1 MSACS
6 LQFESLATAV
16 PLPSWYALA
25 TLSRHERV
33 VALELENRGIDA
45 FLPTVT
51 EIHRWSDRRK
61 KVEVPL
67 FPGYIFVQTAMT
79 SVVRRAAICARGVMG
94 FVTMNGEPL
103 PVPEEE
109 IIGIRQ
115 LLASEI
121 PCAPYPFLKVG
132 QRVRVR
138 GGALDGI
145 EGCLVRAEGDHKLVV
160 SIDAISRSV
169 ALHIDGYDL
178 EAL

>member
-6 LQFESLATAV
+6 VQFETLANTL
-16 PLPSWYALA
+16 PLHGWYALA

-33 VALELENRGIDA
+33 VASELENRGIDA

-67 FPGYIFVQTAMT
+67 FPGYVFVQAAMT
-79 SVVRRAAICARGVMG
+79 SVVRRAAICARGVLG

-103 PVPEEE
+103 SIPEEE

-115 LLASEI
+115 LLASEV

-145 EGCLVRAEGDHKLVV
+145 EGRLVRAENDHRLVV